1 MEEILE
7 IIKNTFLITGLVMVM
22 MLFIEYINVRSKGHS
37 LERLQRSPFG
47 QIVLAALLGLV
58 PGCIGGFAAVSL
70 FTHGIVNFGALV
82 AMTIATTGDESF
94 VLLAMSPAT
103 ALLIN
108 GILFAI
114 AIIAGWLI
122 NRCVKRFPTPFSV
135 QHFQVHEHE
144 HLESK
149 GKFWPNIITNFRHL
163 SFQRALL
170 LAGLLVFIVA
180 MLSGLLEHSHGVE
193 GHVHTAECGH
203 AHGHV
208 HAHAEPASI
217 LFSERWLNILFG
229 CISIV
234 TFFLIASVD
243 DHFLEEHLWGHVI
256 KKHFFKIFLW
266 TLGALAVVHLLL
278 MRVDFQDWIT
288 NNMLLVMLLAILI
301 GLIPES
307 GPHMIF
313 ISLFAAGNIPFSIL
327 LTSCL
332 VQDGHTA
339 LPLLAESPRAFFT
352 VKGIKVVLGL
362 AVGLSGYFIGF

>member
-1 MEEILE
+1 MEEVLQIL
-7 IIKNTFLITGLVMVM
+7 KNTFLITGLVMVM
-22 MLFIEYINVRSKGHS
+22 MLFIEYINVRSHGHS

-47 QIVLAALLGLV
+47 QIVLAALLGLI

-108 GILFAI
+108 SMLFVVAI
-114 AIIAGWLI
+114 AVGWLI
-122 NRCVKRFPTPFSV
+122 NRCVKKFPVPFSAR
-135 QHFQVHEHE
+135 HFEVHEHE
-144 HLESK
+144 QLNTDETFCARIFK
-149 GKFWPNIITNFRHL
+149 NLRHI

-170 LAGLLVFIVA
+170 LTGLLLFIIA
-180 MLSGLLEHSHGVE
+180 MLSGLLEHSHGDD
-193 GHVHTAECGH
+193 HIHTAECGH
-203 AHGHV
+203 EHG
-208 HAHAEPASI
+208 PAGI

-234 TFFLIASVD
+234 TFFLIASTD
-243 DHFLEEHLWGHVI
+243 DHFCEEHLWGHII

-278 MRVDFQDWIT
+278 LRVDFHEWLSD
-288 NNMLLVMLLAILI
+288 NMLLVLFAAILI

-307 GPHMIF
+307 GPHLIF
-313 ISLFAAGNIPFSIL
+313 ISLYAAGSIPFSIL
-327 LTSCL
+327 LTSCV
-332 VQDGHTA
+332 VQDGHTL
-339 LPLLAESPRAFFT
+339 LPLLAESPRAFVW
-352 VKGIKVVLGL
+352 VKGLKVVLGV
-362 AVGLSGYFIGF
+362 AVGLSGYFMGF